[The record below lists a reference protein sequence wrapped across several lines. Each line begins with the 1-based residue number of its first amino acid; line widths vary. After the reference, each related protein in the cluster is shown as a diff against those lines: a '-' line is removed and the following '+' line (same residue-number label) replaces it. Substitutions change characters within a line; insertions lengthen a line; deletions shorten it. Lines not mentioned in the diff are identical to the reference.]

1 MCHRPCPYAAR
12 VTSDTSTTPAGETPA
27 RTGRLRSAALRVAEA
42 TAGTQGLVSLL
53 LIDLVAILGAAAVWL
68 TLGGD
73 PAVVGVTGGALLA
86 FGAAMLPI
94 IGRRSPQEAPQLW
107 PPVVLVVIPL
117 AVLAVG
123 LPALATWAFLESRP
137 VDVTNRV
144 RLDHTPPLVD
154 GETVVAT
161 LHTDDPRPRLTIAF
175 DVAPYD
181 PAAPVCTPGT
191 ELTVGL
197 KAGAGTKHV
206 QSGVPGTEFV
216 FALGRGMTDV
226 ELSVG
231 LQGEQGCELDLSV
244 ASAHLDD

>member
-1 MCHRPCPYAAR
+1 MCHRPYPYAAR
-12 VTSDTSTTPAGETPA
+12 VTSDTSTTPPDEAPDG
-27 RTGRLRSAALRVAEA
+27 TGRLRSAAQWAARA

-53 LIDLVAILGAAAVWL
+53 LTDLVAVLGAAAVWL
-68 TLGGD
+68 ALGGD

-94 IGRRSPQEAPQLW
+94 IERQSPKDAPQLW

-123 LPALATWAFLESRP
+123 LPALAVWAFLESRP
-137 VDVTNRV
+137 VDVTHRV
-144 RLDHTPPLVD
+144 RLEQAPPLVD

-161 LHTDDPRPRLTIAF
+161 LHTDDPRSRLAITF
-175 DVAPYD
+175 DLAQSD
-181 PAAPVCTPGT
+181 SAAPVCAPGS
-191 ELTVGL
+191 ELVVGL
-197 KAGAGTKHV
+197 KAGAGTRHV

-216 FALGRGMTDV
+216 FGLGRGMTDI
-226 ELSVG
+226 ELAVQ
-231 LQGEQGCELDLSV
+231 LRAEQGCELNLSV